1 MCVLYCIAFK
11 CVCLRVCVTIIL
23 YTWWWCSCSVFGI
36 ILKSLPLS
44 FVYSVLAL
52 FYQAQLNR
60 LDHFVCGLSSSTAR
74 WFLQSVLQT
83 RIVLSMPTS
92 PPIIA
97 CCAAAG
103 RFPLRE
109 VFRSCANPSHAQMY
123 SYCRNDIDPFDS
135 SSRFSYHF
143 SLVYALRWPPET
155 VSNRI
160 YFGRN
165 NLFAHVKRMDKSS
178 HQFYRYI
185 TTIYLYLV
193 QIAYHKNIP
202 FLRVSLSSLFLP
214 FPLPYR
220 DYWTRHHL

>member
-1 MCVLYCIAFK
+1 MYCIALHLN
-11 CVCLRVCVTIIL
+11 VCLCICVTIIL
-23 YTWWWCSCSVFGI
+23 YTWWWCSCSFFFFNVFGI
-36 ILKSLPLS
+36 ILKSLSLS

-60 LDHFVCGLSSSTAR
+60 LDHFVCGLSLSTAR

-83 RIVLSMPTS
+83 RIVLSMLTS

-97 CCAAAG
+97 CCAAG

-178 HQFYRYI
+178 HLFYRYI
-185 TTIYLYLV
+185 TCKLHTTKT
-193 QIAYHKNIP
+193 YHFYV
-202 FLRVSLSSLFLP
+202 FL
-214 FPLPYR
+214 
-220 DYWTRHHL
+220 